1 MVHLLNKI
9 FEETIRPEVRFLLLL
24 SMLLCL
30 ENIFN
35 VIFKMFKQY
44 KSGKANISSLLH
56 ASKVTIINIS

>member
-44 KSGKANISSLLH
+44 KSGKNEKQTSLLF
-56 ASKVTIINIS
+56 SMPQK